1 MELQIDVCGSHEL
14 ATRRVYIGYRAEWQR
29 WTDDAASAYFNS
41 IRGWEVFPP
50 PLGTAMSDLASA
62 IGIRADE
69 QELVAELKAG
79 SEQAFALLLAQY
91 SHPIYSLMARSLRDP
106 ADAADV
112 TQEVFVKVF
121 RNISSFHG
129 EASLRTW
136 IYRIALHEA
145 SNQRRWWSRHKRQE
159 LTIDAQLE
167 NEEGET
173 FCMADGLAAR
183 DASPFECA
191 AHAQLGERVVAAL
204 RTLPEAYREVVVLR
218 EIEGFGYEEI
228 AEMLN
233 VHLGTVKSRLMRG
246 RAALRE
252 ALRED
257 ADAMNAAG
265 SRRAEPAKLV
275 TR

>member
-1 MELQIDVCGSHEL
+1 
-14 ATRRVYIGYRAEWQR
+14 
-29 WTDDAASAYFNS
+29 
-41 IRGWEVFPP
+41 
-50 PLGTAMSDLASA
+50 MSDLASA
-62 IGIRADE
+62 IGIRAEE
-69 QELVAELKAG
+69 QDLIAELKAG
-79 SEQAFALLLAQY
+79 SESAFALLLAQY
-91 SHPIYSLMARSLRDP
+91 SHPIYSLIARSLSDP

-159 LTIDAQLE
+159 LTIDAQHE
-167 NEEGET
+167 NDEGET
-173 FCMADGLAAR
+173 FCLADALAAR
-183 DASPFECA
+183 DASPYECA
-191 AHAQLGERVVAAL
+191 ARAELGERVVAAL
-204 RTLPEAYREVVVLR
+204 RTLPEAFREVVVLR

-228 AEMLN
+228 AEMLDVN
-233 VHLGTVKSRLMRG
+233 LGTVKSRLTRG

-252 ALRED
+252 ALHDD
-257 ADAMNAAG
+257 ATVKRSSG
-265 SRRAEPAKLV
+265 SRTILPMQAV

>member
-1 MELQIDVCGSHEL
+1 
-14 ATRRVYIGYRAEWQR
+14 
-29 WTDDAASAYFNS
+29 
-41 IRGWEVFPP
+41 
-50 PLGTAMSDLASA
+50 MSDLASA
-62 IGIRADE
+62 IGIRAEE
-69 QELVAELKAG
+69 QEFVAELKAG

-91 SHPIYSLMARSLRDP
+91 SHPIYSLIARSLKDP

-145 SNQRRWWSRHKRQE
+145 SNQRRWWSRHKQQE

-173 FCMADGLAAR
+173 FCMADALATR
-183 DASPFECA
+183 DASPYECA
-191 AHAQLGERVVAAL
+191 EHAQLGERVVAAL
-204 RTLPEAYREVVVLR
+204 RSLPEAFREVVVLR

-233 VHLGTVKSRLMRG
+233 VNLGTVKSRLMRG

-252 ALRED
+252 ALRDD
-257 ADAMNAAG
+257 AE
-265 SRRAEPAKLV
+265 SAKVSCFRKAHSAHAV
-275 TR
+275 TS